1 MRPFVFINIAM
12 SADGKISTRQRR
24 QVRLSGHD
32 DFIRVDKIKAESDAI
47 MVGIGTV
54 LADNPSLTIKSS
66 ELKKI
71 RTSHGMD
78 ENPIRVV
85 VDSRARIPLDAEIL
99 HQGAGRRVVAVSDTA
114 DSTKIQKLHHVA
126 EVVIVGHK
134 AIDLEKL
141 LDLLGDMGIKKVMV
155 EGGGTLIEA
164 LFRLHLVD
172 ELYTYIGNTVI
183 GGSTAPTLADGTGF
197 IKESEFV
204 KLKLI
209 EVSTID
215 EGILIKWQVQN

>member
-1 MRPFVFINIAM
+1 M
-12 SADGKISTRQRR
+12 SADGKISTRLRR
-24 QVRLSGHD
+24 QVRLSGPD
-32 DFIRVDKIKAESDAI
+32 DFSRVDKIKAESDAI

-71 RTSHGMD
+71 RTAHGMD

-99 HQGAGRRVVAVSDTA
+99 HQGVGRRVVAVSDTA
-114 DSTKIQKLHHVA
+114 DPIKVQELRRMA
-126 EVVIVGHK
+126 EVVVVGHN
-134 AIDLEKL
+134 AINLEKL
-141 LDLLGDMGIKKVMV
+141 LDLLGDMGIKNLMV
-155 EGGGTLIEA
+155 EGGGTLIES
-164 LFRLHLVD
+164 LLRLHLVD
-172 ELYTYIGNTVI
+172 ELYTYISNIVI

-197 IKESEFV
+197 TKESEFV

-215 EGILIKWQVQN
+215 KGILIKWQVKN